1 MTLCDRIEL
10 QNKNVFLFAGF
21 RSFEGWRELC
31 GRMEP
36 WAEGAE
42 PVAWVESHELATP
55 GKRLLWHLEHFRCPM
70 EQCQFAGAP
79 LAVPGAR
86 AEVSPPV
93 KCVRVCC
100 GHAGRQRG
108 PVRFRIFTESAG
120 WSWQEE
126 AAGSASPDGEIGRF
140 VRWTFAASCIVLAL
154 DIKQS
159 LASLSQP
166 KEGAGGIAPGVLRLD
181 SVFST
186 ALRFVQTLAQH
197 CNSQQGQHVYIT
209 IAAQGSTT
217 ADLRIVCH
225 HTLLTADTADELMAR
240 VSAEFDV
247 LRAQLISGSWC
258 RREGCSGP
266 QAENA
271 RSNLQHL
278 LVNCLRLLDLLPR
291 HGCPGV
297 TLITDGVVTMHTEL
311 SLLDMAANLRR
322 RDIAMQ
328 IILMEAPANSYA
340 HIPDPDLL
348 RKLARACTGQL
359 IRCAG
364 DNFLFD
370 LGVLIKRAVL
380 SRRSYLGA
388 NADWAETW

>member
-1 MTLCDRIEL
+1 MLIFSDL
-10 QNKNVFLFAGF
+10 V
-21 RSFEGWRELC
+21 
-31 GRMEP
+31 GR
-36 WAEGAE
+36 
-42 PVAWVESHELATP
+42 
-55 GKRLLWHLEHFRCPM
+55 
-70 EQCQFAGAP
+70 
-79 LAVPGAR
+79 
-86 AEVSPPV
+86 
-93 KCVRVCC
+93 
-100 GHAGRQRG
+100 
-108 PVRFRIFTESAG
+108 
-120 WSWQEE
+120 SWQEE

-140 VRWTFAASCIVLAL
+140 VRWTFAASSIVLAL
-154 DIKQS
+154 DIKRS

-186 ALRFVQTLAQH
+186 ALRFVQTLAQQ
-197 CNSQQGQHVYIT
+197 CSIQQGQHVFIT
-209 IAAQGSTT
+209 IIAQGSTT

-225 HTLLTADTADELMAR
+225 HMLLTADTVDELMTT

-247 LRAQLISGSWC
+247 LRAQLIGGSWC
-258 RREGCSGP
+258 REGCSGP
-266 QAENA
+266 QAEHA

-297 TLITDGVVTMHTEL
+297 TLITDGVVTMHKEL

-370 LGVLIKRAVL
+370 LGVLLKRAVL

-388 NADWAETW
+388 NADWAETWYSVRTSDTRLLSQGNYPPARPLVSLTPRPPLGSHNYISRRQKARERSWIHSETS